1 MSSVSPTE
9 MPLSAWQQHKENS
22 GGVQDKVDG
31 STETR
36 QDMPSSAHEH
46 HQQKRNEPKQENNNS
61 RYTGAGAPQTLGIR
75 LTLNFRPDTPA
86 SALTSQAM
94 TQFEEQPDNNLQPLD
109 DRVTEYRKSSPILG
123 EQKSTKQ
130 HPDQVAGSIKDWSD
144 KWERLER
151 K

>member
-1 MSSVSPTE
+1 MSLVSHTE
-9 MPLSAWQQHKENS
+9 MLLSAWQQHKENS
-22 GGVQDKVDG
+22 GGVQDKVND

-61 RYTGAGAPQTLGIR
+61 RYTGAGAPRTLDIR
-75 LTLNFRPDTPA
+75 LTLNFRPDIPA

-94 TQFEEQPDNNLQPLD
+94 TQFEEQPDNNLQPLN

-130 HPDQVAGSIKDWSD
+130 HPTQMAGSIKDWSD

-151 K
+151 N